1 MTSSLST
8 KTILIVLVVLGLV
21 WFAYPWS
28 SEKQVA
34 DDPLESNAD
43 ASSDT
48 LVSAI
53 QPLSDANAENLDQG
67 VVSGRLNFRAQGSA
81 LNDSDLAGL
90 KRRFN
95 ESNEAIANGQ
105 WQLAITGLETI
116 ITDFPTII
124 EPYLNLAS
132 VYAEQQQLENARLTL
147 LRGFEA
153 NPKAGLLFDHLK
165 KVHGE
170 LAATS
175 YRQALDTKAP
185 SSTQARFSL
194 ARVSDII
201 TQEDN
206 SKRIAM
212 LEQQLLDTQS
222 QNDSSINEAQAQKL
236 LALEAK
242 LSEIESVSSAKI
254 TSYAKELDALKVQLA
269 EQSQLLPQSQKSERD
284 ALARVVLAEQ
294 EAATKIADV
303 TKELELQKEMLADAQ
318 TLSDQQSTALA
329 KAEQNL
335 QSQAL
340 TLQNAQSEI
349 EKIRSAAKL
358 IEQPTVTT
366 ASVDANAVDRSREL
380 QAIELVESW
389 ARAWS
394 AQDVAAYVSHY
405 AEDYSSSRSI
415 TRDQWL
421 EQRRVRLTN
430 KEFINVNVTS
440 FKVKDLGS
448 QFSVTF
454 SQYYQSNT
462 VDDTVFKR
470 LVFDKRSDDWSGAKI
485 VNERLVSG

>member
-165 KVHGE
+165 KVHGC
-170 LAATS
+170 LLYTS
-175 YRQALDTKAP
+175 P
-185 SSTQARFSL
+185 S
-194 ARVSDII
+194 
-201 TQEDN
+201 
-206 SKRIAM
+206 
-212 LEQQLLDTQS
+212 
-222 QNDSSINEAQAQKL
+222 
-236 LALEAK
+236 
-242 LSEIESVSSAKI
+242 
-254 TSYAKELDALKVQLA
+254 
-269 EQSQLLPQSQKSERD
+269 PRD
-284 ALARVVLAEQ
+284 R
-294 EAATKIADV
+294 
-303 TKELELQKEMLADAQ
+303 
-318 TLSDQQSTALA
+318 
-329 KAEQNL
+329 
-335 QSQAL
+335 
-340 TLQNAQSEI
+340 
-349 EKIRSAAKL
+349 
-358 IEQPTVTT
+358 
-366 ASVDANAVDRSREL
+366 
-380 QAIELVESW
+380 
-389 ARAWS
+389 
-394 AQDVAAYVSHY
+394 
-405 AEDYSSSRSI
+405 
-415 TRDQWL
+415 
-421 EQRRVRLTN
+421 
-430 KEFINVNVTS
+430 
-440 FKVKDLGS
+440 G
-448 QFSVTF
+448 
-454 SQYYQSNT
+454 
-462 VDDTVFKR
+462 
-470 LVFDKRSDDWSGAKI
+470 
-485 VNERLVSG
+485 